1 MKPFNFGISER
12 SIIPLL
18 LAGGLAGC
26 QPGQPT
32 DADPAVGSPSVATE
46 TPSIR
51 PGSPPPKAY
60 ETFDVVWE
68 TIESRHFD
76 PEHNGVDWDAV
87 RLEYRPMVEDTRSE
101 AEVRRI
107 LSQMIGELGQSHFV
121 IIPGS
126 EGSEEPEGS
135 EESDGSGTP
144 AVAGERGEPG
154 PTESAT
160 SPDASETVSTD
171 AKQTTGSPP
180 ATTPEETDVRQD
192 AADDAGDMG
201 NTGVR
206 LDWADGVPTVAF
218 VREGGTGALAGVR
231 PGWRLRKIDGRDPS
245 ARIAAV
251 RAAAREADA
260 AIADFEAVQMLNSSM
275 TGMIGE
281 TRTFTFLDEDDE
293 LTEVELGFAGE
304 PGVPVKFGNLP
315 AMTTRCTS
323 RLLTRAELEAFG
335 ANLAEG
341 VPTPRIVLLTF
352 NVWMFPI
359 MQPIA
364 AAVDANRDADGF
376 IIDLR
381 GNPGGVGGLSMGVA
395 GQFIDEAA
403 SLGDMITRDT
413 TMHFRVNPQRST
425 PDGRIVKPYAGPL
438 AIIIDNAS
446 ASTSEIFAAGLQ
458 QLDRATVVGRN
469 SAGAALPALVI
480 NLPNGDRFM
489 YAMANFTGPEG
500 RSIEGGGV
508 KPDLEVALTRDE
520 LLEVGDPDLATAVEW
535 ILDAEKARP

>member
-1 MKPFNFGISER
+1 MMLFDVRTSGRLIA
-12 SIIPLL
+12 PLL
-18 LAGGLAGC
+18 LAGGLLGC

-32 DADPAVGSPSVATE
+32 ESDPAAT
-46 TPSIR
+46 TSSGTATASGAR

-68 TIESRHFD
+68 TIEEKHFD
-76 PEHNGVDWDAV
+76 PDHNGVDWDAV
-87 RLEYRPMVEDTRSE
+87 RLEYRPMVEDTRTE
-101 AEVRRI
+101 DEVRVV
-107 LSQMIGELGQSHFV
+107 LSRMLNELGQSHFV
-121 IIPGS
+121 IIPAPEKTAES
-126 EGSEEPEGS
+126 TTEGDP
-135 EESDGSGTP
+135 
-144 AVAGERGEPG
+144 
-154 PTESAT
+154 
-160 SPDASETVSTD
+160 
-171 AKQTTGSPP
+171 
-180 ATTPEETDVRQD
+180 
-192 AADDAGDMG
+192 G
-201 NTGVR
+201 NTGIQSDGAEETPEDDATEGDLGNTGIR
-206 LDWADGVPTVAF
+206 LDWADEVPTVAF
-218 VREGGTGALAGVR
+218 VREGSTGDQAGVR

-245 ARIAAV
+245 DRIATV
-251 RAAAREADA
+251 REAAKEADS
-260 AIADFEAVQMLNSSM
+260 AIANFEAVQMLNAAMMGSV
-275 TGMIGE
+275 GD
-281 TRTFTFLDEDDE
+281 TRTFTFLDGDDE
-293 LTEVELGFAGE
+293 STEVELGFAGE
-304 PGVPVKFGNLP
+304 PGVAVKFGNLP

-323 RLLTRAELEAFG
+323 RVLSREELEAFG
-335 ANLAEG
+335 ADLVDGE
-341 VPTPRIVLLTF
+341 PTPRIVLLTF

-364 AAVDANRDADGF
+364 AAVDENRDADGF

-381 GNPGGVGGLSMGVA
+381 GNPGGVGGLSMGIA

-425 PDGRIVKPYAGPL
+425 PDGRLVKPYAGPL

-480 NLPNGDRFM
+480 NLPNDDRFM
-489 YAMANFTGPEG
+489 FAMANFTGPGGE
-500 RSIEGGGV
+500 SIEGGGV

-535 ILDAEKARP
+535 ILDEERTES

>member
-1 MKPFNFGISER
+1 MMLFDIRTSGRFIA
-12 SIIPLL
+12 PLM
-18 LAGGLAGC
+18 LAGGLLGC

-32 DADPAVGSPSVATE
+32 ESDPAAT
-46 TPSIR
+46 TSSGTATASGAR

-68 TIESRHFD
+68 TIEEKHFD
-76 PEHNGVDWDAV
+76 PDHNGVDWDAV
-87 RLEYRPMVEDTRSE
+87 RLEYRPMVEDTRTE
-101 AEVRRI
+101 DEVRVV
-107 LSQMIGELGQSHFV
+107 LSRMLNELGQSHFV
-121 IIPGS
+121 IIPAPEKTAES
-126 EGSEEPEGS
+126 TTEGDP
-135 EESDGSGTP
+135 
-144 AVAGERGEPG
+144 
-154 PTESAT
+154 
-160 SPDASETVSTD
+160 
-171 AKQTTGSPP
+171 
-180 ATTPEETDVRQD
+180 
-192 AADDAGDMG
+192 G
-201 NTGVR
+201 NTGIQSDGAEETPEDDATEGDLGNTGIR
-206 LDWADGVPTVAF
+206 LDWADEVPTVAF
-218 VREGGTGALAGVR
+218 VREGSTGDQAGVR

-245 ARIAAV
+245 DRIATV
-251 RAAAREADA
+251 REAAKEADS
-260 AIADFEAVQMLNSSM
+260 AIANFEAVQMLNAAMMGSV
-275 TGMIGE
+275 GD
-281 TRTFTFLDEDDE
+281 TRTFTFLDGDDE
-293 LTEVELGFAGE
+293 STEVELGFAGE
-304 PGVPVKFGNLP
+304 PGVAVKFGNLP

-323 RLLTRAELEAFG
+323 RVLSKEELESFG
-335 ANLAEG
+335 ADLVDGE
-341 VPTPRIVLLTF
+341 PTPRIVLLTF

-364 AAVDANRDADGF
+364 AAVDENRDADGF

-381 GNPGGVGGLSMGVA
+381 GNPGGVGGLSMGIA

-425 PDGRIVKPYAGPL
+425 PDGRLVKPYAGPL

-480 NLPNGDRFM
+480 NLPNDDRFM
-489 YAMANFTGPEG
+489 FAMANFTGPGGE
-500 RSIEGGGV
+500 SIEGGGV

-535 ILDAEKARP
+535 ILDEERTES

>member
-1 MKPFNFGISER
+1 MMLFDIRASGRFIT
-12 SIIPLL
+12 PLM
-18 LAGGLAGC
+18 LAGGLLGC

-32 DADPAVGSPSVATE
+32 ESDPTATIASE
-46 TPSIR
+46 TATASGAR

-68 TIESRHFD
+68 TIEEKHFD
-76 PEHNGVDWDAV
+76 PDHNGVDWDAV
-87 RLEYRPMVEDTRSE
+87 RLEYRPLVEDTRSE
-101 AEVRRI
+101 AEVRGV
-107 LSQMIGELGQSHFV
+107 LSRMISELGQSHFV
-121 IIPGS
+121 IIPGAD
-126 EGSEEPEGS
+126 ETDDAMDVELQDD
-135 EESDGSGTP
+135 DGSTEAAADTDTASDATP
-144 AVAGERGEPG
+144 
-154 PTESAT
+154 
-160 SPDASETVSTD
+160 
-171 AKQTTGSPP
+171 
-180 ATTPEETDVRQD
+180 TPELPRPTTSE
-192 AADDAGDMG
+192 DDATEGDLG
-201 NTGVR
+201 NTGIR
-206 LDWADGVPTVAF
+206 LDWADDEPTVVF
-218 VREGGTGALAGVR
+218 VREDSTGAQAGVR
-231 PGWRLRKIDGRDPS
+231 SGWRLQKIDGRDPA

-251 RAAAREADA
+251 REAAREADS
-260 AIADFEAVQMLNSSM
+260 AIADFEAVQMLNASM
-275 TGMIGE
+275 MGLIGDS
-281 TRTFTFLDEDDE
+281 RTFTFLDGDDE
-293 LTEVELGFAGE
+293 TTEVELGFAGE

-323 RLLTRAELEAFG
+323 RVLSRGELEAFG
-335 ANLAEG
+335 AGLVDGE
-341 VPTPRIVLLTF
+341 PTPRIVLLTF

-364 AAVDANRDADGF
+364 AAVDAHRDADGF

-395 GQFIDEAA
+395 GQFMDEPE

-425 PDGRIVKPYAGPL
+425 PDGRLVKPYAGPL

-489 YAMANFTGPEG
+489 YAMANFTGPAG
-500 RSIEGGGV
+500 TSIEGGGV

-535 ILDAEKARP
+535 ILDEERTES

>member
-1 MKPFNFGISER
+1 MTLFNIRTSGRLTATSLIFGA
-12 SIIPLL
+12 LL
-18 LAGGLAGC
+18 GC
-26 QPGQPT
+26 QSGQPADSGP
-32 DADPAVGSPSVATE
+32 DAAPEGTAIAPHT
-46 TPSIR
+46 R
-51 PGSPPPKAY
+51 PGSPPPRAY

-68 TIESRHFD
+68 TIEENHFD
-76 PEHNGVDWDAV
+76 PEHNGVDWEAA
-87 RLEYRPMVEDTRSE
+87 RLEYRPMIEDTRTES
-101 AEVRRI
+101 EVRTV
-107 LSQMIGELGQSHFV
+107 LSRMIGELGQSHFV
-121 IIPGS
+121 IIPGAD
-126 EGSEEPEGS
+126 ETDDAVDVELQDD
-135 EESDGSGTP
+135 DGSTEAAADTDTASDATP
-144 AVAGERGEPG
+144 
-154 PTESAT
+154 
-160 SPDASETVSTD
+160 
-171 AKQTTGSPP
+171 
-180 ATTPEETDVRQD
+180 TPELPRPTTSE
-192 AADDAGDMG
+192 DDATEGDLG
-201 NTGVR
+201 NTGIR
-206 LDWADGVPTVAF
+206 LDWADDEPTVAF
-218 VREGGTGALAGVR
+218 VREGSTADQAGVR
-231 PGWRLRKIDGRDPS
+231 PGWRLLKIDGRDPS
-245 ARIAAV
+245 GRIAAV
-251 RAAAREADA
+251 REAAREADS
-260 AIADFEAVQMLNSSM
+260 AIADFEAVQMLNASM
-275 TGMIGE
+275 MGLIGDS
-281 TRTFTFLDEDDE
+281 RTFTFLDGDDE
-293 LTEVELGFAGE
+293 TTEVELGFAGE

-323 RLLTRAELEAFG
+323 RVLSRDELEAFR
-335 ANLAEG
+335 ANLADG
-341 VPTPRIVLLTF
+341 TPTPRIVLLTF

-425 PDGRIVKPYAGPL
+425 PDGRLVKPFAGPL

-500 RSIEGGGV
+500 ESIEGGGV

-535 ILDAEKARP
+535 ILDTEAPRP

>member
-1 MKPFNFGISER
+1 MLLSDIRASGRFTA
-12 SIIPLL
+12 PLILAAGL
-18 LAGGLAGC
+18 LGC

-32 DADPAVGSPSVATE
+32 ESDPATTNSSGAAT
-46 TPSIR
+46 TTAR

-68 TIESRHFD
+68 TIETRHFD

-87 RLEYRPMVEDTRSE
+87 RLEYRPLVEDTRSE
-101 AEVRRI
+101 AEVRGV
-107 LSQMIGELGQSHFV
+107 LSRMISELGQSHFV
-121 IIPGS
+121 IIPGAD
-126 EGSEEPEGS
+126 EADDAMDVDPQEDAGS
-135 EESDGSGTP
+135 
-144 AVAGERGEPG
+144 
-154 PTESAT
+154 TESIAST
-160 SPDASETVSTD
+160 DADTDTASETTST
-171 AKQTTGSPP
+171 P
-180 ATTPEETDVRQD
+180 TPELPRPTSSE
-192 AADDAGDMG
+192 DDATEGDLG
-201 NTGVR
+201 NTGIR
-206 LDWADGVPTVAF
+206 LDWADEEPTVAF
-218 VREGGTGALAGVR
+218 VREGSTGDQAGVR
-231 PGWRLRKIDGRDPS
+231 SGWRLQKIDGRDPA

-251 RAAAREADA
+251 REAAREADS
-260 AIADFEAVQMLNSSM
+260 AIANFEAVQMLNGSM
-275 TGMIGE
+275 MGLVGDS
-281 TRTFTFLDEDDE
+281 RTFTFLDGADE
-293 LTEVELGFAGE
+293 TIEIELGFAGE

-323 RLLTRAELEAFG
+323 RVLSRGELEAFG
-335 ANLAEG
+335 AELVDGE
-341 VPTPRIVLLTF
+341 PTPRIVLLTF

-364 AAVDANRDADGF
+364 AAVDAHRDADGF

-395 GQFIDEAA
+395 GQFMDEPA
-403 SLGDMITRDT
+403 SLGDMTTRDT

-438 AIIIDNAS
+438 AIVIDNAS

-458 QLDRATVVGRN
+458 QLDRATVIGRN

-489 YAMANFTGPEG
+489 YAMANFTGPAG
-500 RSIEGGGV
+500 TSIEGGGV

-535 ILDAEKARP
+535 ILDTEPARP